1 MRRIALGLCIISLL
15 LGGYLFTVF
24 FQQQYGIS
32 PINELKKHY
41 RKDPPPLPQKKKDI
55 TTPRKEVNRSELD
68 FEDVDISEKGSVMLA
83 LSEILE
89 VDSIR
94 IDRGWTGYSRIG
106 RTQSHYFL
114 QRSASAFRGEV
125 SFYVGFNGENRKD
138 ARIKIPIN
146 VTKRFLKKLSDT
158 PVIERS
164 YKPRITVTDSYPS
177 TTIELE
183 TKNESVVFWTKSQGE
198 GNVPWGVRFGAKEYV
213 ANSDYPALALKELEP
228 YLKREEL
235 SKLIKEVELLD
246 RKR

>member
-1 MRRIALGLCIISLL
+1 MRRVALGLCIISLL
-15 LGGYLFTVF
+15 LGGYLLTVF
-24 FQQQYGIS
+24 IQQQYGIS
-32 PINELKKHY
+32 LINELKKY
-41 RKDPPPLPQKKKDI
+41 FRKDPLPQQTKKDI
-55 TTPRKEVNRSELD
+55 TKPKKEVSRSELD
-68 FEDVDISEKGSVMLA
+68 FEDVDISEKGSVVPA
-83 LSEILE
+83 LSKIME

-94 IDRGWTGYSRIG
+94 IDDGWTGYSRIG
-106 RTQSHYFL
+106 KTQSHYFL

-138 ARIKIPIN
+138 AMIKIPIN

-183 TKNESVVFWTKSQGE
+183 TKNEWVVFWTKSQGE
-198 GNVPWGVRFGAKEYV
+198 GNVPWGVRFGGKEYV

-228 YLKREEL
+228 YLKLEEL
-235 SKLIKEVELLD
+235 SKLIQEVELRD